1 MWIMKYKINLKKNN
15 FLNGEKNVDKK
26 YKNKK
31 F

>member
-26 YKNKK
+26 NKIK
-31 F
+31 